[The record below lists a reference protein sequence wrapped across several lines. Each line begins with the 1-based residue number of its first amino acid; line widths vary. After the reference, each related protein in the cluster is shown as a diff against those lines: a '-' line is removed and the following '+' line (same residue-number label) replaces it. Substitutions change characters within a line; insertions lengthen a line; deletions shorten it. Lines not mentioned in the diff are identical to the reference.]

1 MGDGGLFVDDFVSVI
16 IPMYN
21 AEKYIKRAIDSVLR
35 QTYHNYE
42 ILVIDDC
49 SKDQSARIVKEL
61 AQKDS
66 RVKYYRQDKNSGA
79 AEARNRGITEA
90 RGRYIAF
97 LDSDDIWV
105 KEKLKK
111 QMVQIKKNGASFV
124 FTAYDRI
131 NSRGEKRKGKVK
143 IKKCVTYQDLL
154 TKTIITTSTV
164 MFDRE
169 KLGNKTMPLRRT
181 GQDYAFWMK
190 LLRQTNAYGIDQVLV
205 HLTRRGGSLSK
216 NKLQNL
222 RDLWE
227 VQVFQEKIPKT
238 KVVIHLIGYCC
249 YVFKKR
255 FFL

>member
-21 AEKYIKRAIDSVLR
+21 AEKYIKRAIHSVLR

-79 AEARNRGITEA
+79 AKARNRGITEA

-111 QMVQIKKNGASFV
+111 QMVQIKKKWSV
-124 FTAYDRI
+124 
-131 NSRGEKRKGKVK
+131 V
-143 IKKCVTYQDLL
+143 CV
-154 TKTIITTSTV
+154 
-164 MFDRE
+164 
-169 KLGNKTMPLRRT
+169 
-181 GQDYAFWMK
+181 
-190 LLRQTNAYGIDQVLV
+190 
-205 HLTRRGGSLSK
+205 
-216 NKLQNL
+216 
-222 RDLWE
+222 
-227 VQVFQEKIPKT
+227 
-238 KVVIHLIGYCC
+238 YC
-249 YVFKKR
+249 
-255 FFL
+255 L